1 MHERT
6 NVNCLFHESST
17 HRRPWSSCHQ
27 DRSLL
32 GLEIFNRPSAFATWG
47 VWWSRGFLVLFY
59 GSAHD
64 TSKVNDLPPPVTSC
78 ASKVFQSD
86 SESAWHLIESSP
98 ISEISSLGSNLWSS
112 LGPEFYAVVCFLLRL
127 FIDWLWFLMSCHMAV
142 LYWLRPT
149 WIPRGNCSVDETRR
163 KPLQVTSVSCLSSS
177 SSNSSV
183 WIRTEE
189 T

>member
-6 NVNCLFHESST
+6 NVNCLLHESST

-59 GSAHD
+59 GSACTWYKQSERF
-64 TSKVNDLPPPVTSC
+64 TSTRDQLCLQSFSV
-78 ASKVFQSD
+78 SD

-98 ISEISSLGSNLWSS
+98 ISEISSLGSNPWSS
-112 LGPEFYAVVCFLLRL
+112 RGPGFYAVVCFLPFILKGLQKITPSFLKGMWRTGPQNKGNSPSIL
-127 FIDWLWFLMSCHMAV
+127 FPACTQLHRNNNL
-142 LYWLRPT
+142 P
-149 WIPRGNCSVDETRR
+149 G
-163 KPLQVTSVSCLSSS
+163 
-177 SSNSSV
+177 
-183 WIRTEE
+183 
-189 T
+189 